1 MDKYD
6 TTLWK
11 LLNNSSAAMPI
22 PITNRV
28 KMVEILLDVII
39 YIQSQ
44 RFCHLDLKPS
54 NIMVNLS
61 GDEWNGSDFV
71 LADFG
76 LSSATSNLTG
86 HSGTP
91 GFGAPEQFVGSPS
104 AKSDNYSLGKTAVV
118 IMFDWKTAWNLL
130 AQPLNKQQ
138 YETHS
143 IQNTLIEN
151 VISKLLKVKFYLII
165 NDKSIYDNQS

>member
-1 MDKYD
+1 MEKYD

-11 LLNNSSAAMPI
+11 LLNSLPAKKPI
-22 PITNRV
+22 PIANRV
-28 KMVEILLDVII
+28 KMIEILLDVVI
-39 YIQSQ
+39 YIQLQ
-44 RFCHLDLKPS
+44 GFCHLDLKPS

-76 LSSATSNLTG
+76 LSSATSHLTG

-91 GFGAPEQFVGSPS
+91 GFGSPEQFVGSPS
-104 AKSDNYSLGKTAVV
+104 ARSDNYSLGKTAVI
-118 IMFDWKTAWNLL
+118 IMFDWKSAWNLL

-143 IQNTLIEN
+143 IRNTLIEN
-151 VISKLLKVKFYLII
+151 VISQLLMVKFYLIKLI
-165 NDKSIYDNQS
+165 NI